1 MNLPKLMKA
10 FPLLTALSFI
20 AAPFVPQA
28 AESAAERD
36 QRMGW
41 FRDARFGLFIHWGVY
56 SVPAGEWN
64 GKTNYGEWFLE
75 ETKMP
80 VSQYEKFAGQ
90 FNPVRFD
97 AKEWVRLAKNAGMKY
112 IVITSKHHDGFG
124 MFRSDQTDWCIKSTP
139 FQRDPLKE
147 LAEACRE
154 GGIKLCFYH
163 SIMDWHHPDWGTRRA
178 WNDKASGT
186 PDMDRYTAYMKAQLK
201 ELLTRYGPIG
211 ILWFDGEWESPWTHD
226 RGVDLCNYVRG
237 LQPSII
243 INNRVGKA
251 RAGMA
256 GMDKGAERI
265 GDYGTPEQEIPA
277 TGFGPGVDWESC
289 MTMNNHWGYNKNDQN
304 WKSATTLVRN
314 LIDCASKGGNY
325 LLNIGPTSEGV
336 FPGPCI
342 ERLQEIGQWMKINGE
357 AIYGTQA
364 SPFEALGWGRCT
376 QKRLVGA
383 NAVRGFR
390 QHAAWPFE
398 DSRGDSTAG
407 QTRLYLFVYDWPAN
421 GKLVIPNLAS
431 QPVRAFLLGSRQ
443 PLEFTTGENSVTIS
457 LPAAAPDKMA
467 SVVALDIRGAP
478 QIVKPDPYADETPAQ
493 RDARMKWWRESRF
506 GMFIHWGVYSVP
518 AGTYKGKRIGS
529 IGEWI
534 MNNGKIPVADYRA
547 YAKEFN
553 PVKFNADEWVRTA
566 RDAGMKYI
574 VITSK
579 HHDGFAMFDS
589 KASDWNIAKGSPFG
603 RDPLKELAAACRK
616 YGLKLGFYYSQAQDW
631 NNGGAA
637 AGGKWD
643 PAQQRSMDDYIDKV
657 AVPQVREILT
667 HYGEF
672 PAVLWWDTPVDMNKQ
687 RADKLIS
694 LLKLKPGIIH
704 NNRLGGGYKGDTET
718 PEQFVPATGYPGRDW
733 ETCMTMNDTWG
744 FKSYDNNWK
753 STATLIRNLVDIASK
768 GGNYLLNVGPT
779 SEGLIPLPSVERL
792 KEIGKW
798 MNVNG
803 EGIYGTTASPFRRL
817 DWGRCTKKLT
827 PEGAVLYL
835 HVFDWPDNGR
845 LVVPGLKNAAHQ
857 AYLLADPSKKALAMQ
872 SSAEGL
878 TLSVPSAAPD
888 PICSTIVLKVSG
900 SLNIE
905 QPGLGQESDGSVILP
920 AREAHLHG
928 DTIQYE
934 SGEQHDNLGFWT
946 NPADWAD
953 WTFQVTKPGKFDVTA
968 EAAALERSSLQVS
981 IADSKSTGTATP
993 TGDYG
998 KFRVIRLGTLEI
1010 TSPGKVTLAVHPVTD
1025 GWHPVN
1031 LKAICLKPG
1040 APPR

>member
-1 MNLPKLMKA
+1 MSKVKKA
-10 FPLLTALSFI
+10 SLLLSALSLLL
-20 AAPFVPQA
+20 ASFVAQA

-36 QRMGW
+36 QRMAW
-41 FRDARFGLFIHWGVY
+41 FRDSRFGLFIHWGVY
-56 SVPAGEWN
+56 SVPAGEWD

-90 FNPVRFD
+90 FNPVKFD
-97 AKEWVRLAKNAGMKY
+97 AKEWVRLAKQAGMKY

-147 LAEACRE
+147 LADACHAA
-154 GGIKLCFYH
+154 GIKLCFYH
-163 SIMDWHHPDWGTRRA
+163 SIMDWHHPDWGTRRP
-178 WNDKASGT
+178 WNDKATGT
-186 PDMDRYTAYMKAQLK
+186 PDMDRYTAYMKSQLK

-211 ILWFDGEWESPWTHD
+211 ILWFDGEWEAPWTHE
-226 RGVDLCNYVRG
+226 RGVDLYNYVRS
-237 LQPSII
+237 LQPNII

-251 RAGMA
+251 RSGME
-256 GMDKGAERI
+256 GMDKGAERV

-289 MTMNNHWGYNKNDQN
+289 MTMNSHWGYNKNDQN
-304 WKSATTLVRN
+304 WKSSTTLIRN

-336 FPGPCI
+336 FPDASI
-342 ERLQEIGQWMKINGE
+342 QRLAEIGKWMKVNGE

-364 SPFEALGWGRCT
+364 SPFESLAWGRCT
-376 QKRLVGA
+376 QKDLAASGA
-383 NAVRGFR
+383 ASGYRQNAARAFDSLRGKS
-390 QHAAWPFE
+390 A
-398 DSRGDSTAG
+398 AG
-407 QTRLYLFVYDWPAN
+407 QHRLFFFVYDWPAN
-421 GKLVIPNLAS
+421 GQLVISGLAN
-431 QPVRAFLLGSRQ
+431 QPVRAFLLDGRQ
-443 PLEFTTGENSVTIS
+443 PLKVSAANNSVCIT
-457 LPAAAPDKMA
+457 LPPAAPDKMA
-467 SVVALDIRGAP
+467 SVIALDIQGAP
-478 QIVKPDPYADETPAQ
+478 QITKPDPYADETPAQ

-518 AGTYKGKRIGS
+518 AGTYKGKQIGG

-534 MNNGKIPVADYRA
+534 MNTGKIPVADYRA

-589 KASDWNIAKGSPFG
+589 KASDWNIVKGSPFG

-631 NNGGAA
+631 NNGGSA

-643 PAQQRSMDDYIDKV
+643 PAQERSMDDYIDKV
-657 AVPQVREILT
+657 AVPQVKEILT

-672 PAVLWWDTPVDMNKQ
+672 PAVLWWDTPVDMNKA
-687 RADKLIS
+687 RAEKLLA

-718 PEQFVPATGYPGRDW
+718 PEQFIPATGYPGRDW

-744 FKSYDNNWK
+744 YKSYDNKWK
-753 STATLIRNLVDIASK
+753 STDMLIRNLVDIASK

-779 SEGLIPLPSVERL
+779 SEGLIPAPSVERL
-792 KEIGKW
+792 KAIGQW
-798 MNVNG
+798 MKANG
-803 EGIYGTTASPFRRL
+803 EAIYNTTASPFKRL
-817 DWGRCTKKLT
+817 SWGRCTTKLT
-827 PEGAVLYL
+827 PDGAILYL
-835 HVFDWPDNGR
+835 HVFNWPDNGK
-845 LVVPGLKNAAHQ
+845 LLVPGLKNTAQ
-857 AYLLADPSKKALAMQ
+857 RAYVLTDPAKKALAMQ
-872 SSAEGL
+872 SSAQGL
-878 TLSVPSAAPD
+878 TLSVPAAAPD
-888 PICSTIVLKVSG
+888 SVSSTIVLKVKG
-900 SLNIE
+900 ALDIE
-905 QPGLGQESDGSVILP
+905 QPGLAQDYDGSVVLP
-920 AREAHLHG
+920 ASEARLHG
-928 DTIQYE
+928 DEIKYE
-934 SGEQHDNLGFWT
+934 SGDQRNNLGFWT

-953 WTFQVTKPGKFDVTA
+953 WTVEVTRPGKFDVTA
-968 EAAALERSSLQVS
+968 EVASLDKASLEVS
-981 IADSKSTGTATP
+981 VGGSRTRGAVP
-993 TGDYG
+993 VTGDYG
-998 KFRVIRLGTLEI
+998 KFKVTKLGVLEI
-1010 TSPGKVTLAVHPVTD
+1010 AAPGKVTLAVRPVTD

-1031 LKAICLKPG
+1031 LKAIRLKP
-1040 APPR
+1040 AAAAQ